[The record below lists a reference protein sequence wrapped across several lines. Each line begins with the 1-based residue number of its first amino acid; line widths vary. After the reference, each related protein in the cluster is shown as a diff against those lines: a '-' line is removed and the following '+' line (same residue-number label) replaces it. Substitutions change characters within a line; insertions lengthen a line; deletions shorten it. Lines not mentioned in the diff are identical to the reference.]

1 MNYQL
6 IIQHLQSCGY
16 SVSAANVLARDTIE
30 VNVTIGSYTITLI
43 HFEVDEITSMPSF
56 YLKDPQQFPR
66 LAHTLSFNDYNLAS
80 ICVNVTDSVSV
91 NYEVPTLAFEDSLK
105 KHIELLTK
113 CLTDP
118 VENKKELLREF
129 LASWYSLNNTKFNDV
144 LCLVDSPEFCKL
156 KVYVPEGKCGLK
168 SSVLVHPENYDL
180 ATKEP
185 FFKIQVAQ
193 RKKSP
198 DLGCILPLPC
208 ITSIPWTASD
218 LPQWFLEHFELLDA
232 DTKKKFVTT
241 FAQTRKN
248 IFWVIFNI
256 DTSSGK
262 SWFGLKFQYK
272 KSKVNKTFP
281 LKLESFTEWN
291 IEACSIKLFDKS
303 SLIPRGGAFCDLQDK
318 HVLLVGCGSVGGYI
332 ADQLASCGLGN
343 LTLVDSDTLSIEN
356 IYRHYLPIEYLH
368 QYKTIGL
375 QFRITTKYP
384 WVNVIPADGCL
395 LELRNDSIIN
405 RYDLIIIAIGS
416 PTKERIFHDY
426 CIKNEVETA
435 IINTWTE
442 GYGVGGHAV
451 LDIPEQKGCLRCAY
465 VDNENLCRGLVSN
478 LNFLKPNQDLTRN
491 LSGCGN
497 AFLPY
502 SNLSAIQT
510 ASITTDLALKFLQGN
525 VKDSSKVSW
534 KGSDLEALNENLEL
548 TDRYSSFSKSLL
560 VTPLLNPECNICNE

>member
-1 MNYQL
+1 MNYQS

-16 SVSAANVLARDTIE
+16 SVSTAELPTLDTIE
-30 VNVTIGSYTITLI
+30 VNVTIGCYDVKLI
-43 HFEVDEITSMPSF
+43 HIKVKELTSMPAF
-56 YLKDPQQFPR
+56 YLKNPHQFPR
-66 LAHTLSFNDYNLAS
+66 LAHTTSYKDFNLAS
-80 ICVNVTDSVSV
+80 LCVNVTDSVSV
-91 NYEVPTLAFEDSLK
+91 NYEVPEIAFEDSLK
-105 KHIELLTK
+105 RHIELLTK
-113 CLTDP
+113 CLTNSTW
-118 VENKKELLREF
+118 NKDELLREF
-129 LASWYSLNNTKFNDV
+129 LASWYSLNDTKFNDI

-156 KVYVPEGKCGLK
+156 KVYAPEGKYGLR
-168 SSVLVHPENYDL
+168 SSVLVHPEDYDL

-193 RKKSP
+193 RKKSH
-198 DLGCILPLPC
+198 DLGFILPLPS

-232 DTKKKFVTT
+232 NTKKNFITT

-248 IFWVIFNI
+248 TFWLIFNI
-256 DTSSGK
+256 DTPSGK

-272 KSKVNKTFP
+272 KSKINKTFP

-303 SLIPRGGAFCDLQDK
+303 SLIPRGGAFCNLQDK

-343 LTLVDSDTLSIEN
+343 LTLVDSDTISIEN
-356 IYRHYLPIEYLH
+356 TYRHYLSIDYLNWE
-368 QYKTIGL
+368 KTTGL
-375 QFRITTKYP
+375 RFQIATKYP
-384 WVNVIPADGCL
+384 WISIKPVNACL
-395 LELRNDSIIN
+395 LDFRNVSILN
-405 RYDLIIIAIGS
+405 SFDLVIIAIGS

-426 CIKNEVETA
+426 CIKNDVETA
-435 IINTWTE
+435 VINTWTE

-451 LDIPEQKGCLRCAY
+451 LDIPEKKGCLRCAY

-510 ASITTDLALKFLQGN
+510 ASITTDLALKFLQGK
-525 VKDSSKVSW
+525 VKNSSKVSW
-534 KGSDLEALNENLEL
+534 KGSDLDALNENLEL

-560 VTPLLNPECNICNE
+560 ITPLLNPECDICNE

>member
-442 GYGVGGHAV
+442 GYGVGA
-451 LDIPEQKGCLRCAY
+451 C
-465 VDNENLCRGLVSN
+465 S
-478 LNFLKPNQDLTRN
+478 F
-491 LSGCGN
+491 
-497 AFLPY
+497 
-502 SNLSAIQT
+502 
-510 ASITTDLALKFLQGN
+510 
-525 VKDSSKVSW
+525 
-534 KGSDLEALNENLEL
+534 
-548 TDRYSSFSKSLL
+548 RY
-560 VTPLLNPECNICNE
+560 P

>member
-1 MNYQL
+1 MNYQS

-16 SVSAANVLARDTIE
+16 SVSTAELLTLDTIE
-30 VNVTIGSYTITLI
+30 VDVTIGEYTVEFI
-43 HFEVDEITSMPSF
+43 HIKVKELTSMPAF

-156 KVYVPEGKCGLK
+156 KVYAPEGKYGLK

-198 DLGCILPLPC
+198 DLGCILPLPDLS
-208 ITSIPWTASD
+208 SIPWNVSD
-218 LPQWFLEHFELLDA
+218 LPIWFLEHIELLDS
-232 DTKKKFVTT
+232 DTKHHFLTT
-241 FAQTRKN
+241 FAQIRKN
-248 IFWVIFNI
+248 IFWIIFNI
-256 DTSSGK
+256 DTPSGK
-262 SWFGLKFQYK
+262 SWFGLKFQHK
-272 KSKVNKTFP
+272 KNKVNKTLP
-281 LKLESFTEWN
+281 LRLESFAEWN

-303 SLIPRGGAFCDLQDK
+303 SLIPRGGAFTDLQK
-318 HVLLVGCGSVGGYI
+318 KKVLLVGCGSVGGYI

-343 LTLVDSDTLSIEN
+343 LMLVDSDTISIEN
-356 IYRHYLPIEYLH
+356 IYRHYLSIDYLNWE
-368 QYKTIGL
+368 KTTGL
-375 QFRITTKYP
+375 QFKIATKYP
-384 WVNVIPADGCL
+384 WINIKPVKRCL
-395 LELRNDSIIN
+395 LNLRDVSILN
-405 RYDLIIIAIGS
+405 SFDLVIIAIGS

-426 CIKNEVETA
+426 CIKNNVETA

-442 GYGVGGHAV
+442 GYGVGGHAA

-465 VDNENLCRGLVSN
+465 VDNKNLCRGLVSN

-510 ASITTDLALKFLQGN
+510 ASIATDLALKFLQGK

-534 KGSDLEALNENLEL
+534 KGSDQDALNENLEL
-548 TDRYSSFSKSLL
+548 TDRYYAFSKSLL
-560 VTPLLNPECNICNE
+560 ITPLLNPECDICNE